1 MNTAQNWVTILRQ
14 EGLPS
19 TVKRIGRKIFGV
31 LIELLL
37 EARFWLTL
45 PRGAKV
51 VKISEIAENFVSNE
65 PAPEY
70 PSIGTTYT
78 QQDRVQDGTYW
89 HNFYLAKRTNVS
101 NQGYQLFN
109 GRRVLFVLP
118 VKAAG
123 GGSNLVFLAAQAM
136 RSMGVD
142 AQILN
147 LNIYR
152 SSFEKSYPNTSVPLI
167 YSDTEDVPEIAAAF
181 DAVVATSNT
190 SVSWI
195 APVQI
200 KNTKPVIGYFIQD
213 YEPYFYPPDTTEFHL
228 AASSYTMI
236 PNMVRCV
243 TTQWIDDQIKDHHSV
258 SCHVIGGYLDVDLFR
273 PRPHPGS
280 SWPDRPVHI
289 AAMIRPV
296 SERRGPRMTMEVLQL
311 ASKMYGSRLQFTLF
325 GFEPGDPGFAR
336 LPKDF
341 PWQLAGELRPA
352 QVANLLNQCDIFV
365 DYSVYQAFGLTALES
380 MSCGL
385 ATIVPMQGGADT
397 FAKHEENC
405 LVVDTQNQT
414 ACFNALQ
421 QLVEDDF
428 LRQKLQRNAIPAAVQ
443 FYPELPAY
451 NLLDA
456 LFRND

>member
-1 MNTAQNWVTILRQ
+1 MNTAQNWATILRQ

-19 TVKRIGRKIFGV
+19 TIRRISRKIFGE

-37 EARFWLTL
+37 QARFWLTL

-51 VKISEIAENFVSNE
+51 IKINPIAQNLLPYED
-65 PAPEY
+65 APEY
-70 PSIGTTYT
+70 PSKGTTYNHD
-78 QQDRVQDGTYW
+78 DRVRDGIYW
-89 HNFYLAKRTNVS
+89 HNCYIANRTNLS
-101 NQGYQLFN
+101 KQGHQLFN
-109 GRRVLFVLP
+109 ARRVLFVLP

-142 AQILN
+142 AQIMN

-152 SSFEKSYPNTSVPLI
+152 SSFEKSYPDTNVPLI
-167 YSDTEDVPEIAAAF
+167 YGDTEDVPEVAAAF

-190 SVSWI
+190 SVPWI
-195 APVQI
+195 APAQ
-200 KNTKPVIGYFIQD
+200 KKSTKLVIGYYIQD
-213 YEPYFYPPDTTEFHL
+213 YEPYFYPPDTNEFHQ
-228 AASSYTMI
+228 AASSYTLI

-243 TTQWIDDQIKDHHSV
+243 TTQWIYDQIQEHHNV
-258 SCHVIGGYLDVDLFR
+258 ACHVIGGHLDTDLFR
-273 PRPHPGS
+273 PRPSTGTS
-280 SWPDRPVHI
+280 GTDLPVHI

-296 SERRGPRMTMEVLQL
+296 SERRSPRMTMEVLRL
-311 ASKMYGSRLQFTLF
+311 ASKMYGSRLEFTLF
-325 GFEPGDPGFAR
+325 GFEPGDPGFVR

-341 PWQLAGELRPA
+341 PWQLAGELRPP

-385 ATIVPMQGGADT
+385 ATIVPSHGGTDT
-397 FAKHEENC
+397 FAKNEENC
-405 LVVDTQNQT
+405 LVVDSHDQT

-421 QLVEDDF
+421 RLVEDDS
-428 LRQKLQRNAIPAAVQ
+428 LRQQLQRNAIPTAVQ

-451 NLLDA
+451 NLLEA
-456 LFRND
+456 LFRHD